1 MIPETANWRE
11 LLQEPSGGD
20 HFVQIYQDEAFL
32 CEAVAQYTGS
42 GLRRG
47 EGAVVI
53 ATPSH
58 RAAFVQRLQ
67 GNGVAAEAAVQRGQL
82 LLLDAGETLASFT
95 PAGLPDWQ
103 TFHSLIGGVIA
114 RLRLEYPAVRAYGE
128 MVDLLWRRGE
138 REAALRLEEFWC
150 DLAGLQTFSLL
161 CSYCMDNLDP
171 AAYRGPLDCICK
183 GHSQLI
189 PARDY
194 KRFNEAVVEASEAVL
209 DPPLARML
217 LSLSERH
224 RPQTAMPQGQAT
236 LLWLQHNMP
245 RTAEKVLAQVR
256 SRYSA

>member
-11 LLQEPSGGD
+11 LLQKPSGGD

-32 CEAVAQYTGS
+32 CEAVAEYTGS

-47 EGAVVI
+47 ESAVVI

-128 MVDLLWRRGE
+128 
-138 REAALRLEEFWC
+138 
-150 DLAGLQTFSLL
+150 
-161 CSYCMDNLDP
+161 
-171 AAYRGPLDCICK
+171 
-183 GHSQLI
+183 
-189 PARDY
+189 
-194 KRFNEAVVEASEAVL
+194 
-209 DPPLARML
+209 
-217 LSLSERH
+217 
-224 RPQTAMPQGQAT
+224 
-236 LLWLQHNMP
+236 
-245 RTAEKVLAQVR
+245 
-256 SRYSA
+256 